1 MDLTG
6 SGRVDE
12 LSILGDIGERS
23 SFTFD
28 FIGKFD
34 TETCTGGGLLA
45 TTAASGEITDGDDDE
60 GIIISMAGTSESEGD
75 K

>member
-1 MDLTG
+1 MDLT
-6 SGRVDE
+6 RVDE
-12 LSILGDIGERS
+12 LSILGVIGKCS

-28 FIGKFD
+28 FIDKFNM
-34 TETCTGGGLLA
+34 EIWTGGGLLA
-45 TTAASGEITDGDDDE
+45 TTTASKEVTDGDDDE